1 MGLFDKLGGAR
12 ENTFMTQGCNTLP
25 SLPGY
30 DVVESL
36 GIVEYVI
43 KNVAGDITK
52 RETSVF
58 QKLLETAKKSGANAV
73 VNARI
78 MTGSY
83 EAQGPKW
90 QVTYVIAYG
99 DAVVVKKLTCSP

>member
-1 MGLFDKLGGAR
+1 MGLFDKLGGVR
-12 ENTFMTQGCNTLP
+12 ENTFMTQGCTTLP

-30 DVVESL
+30 DAVESL

-58 QKLLETAKKSGANAV
+58 QKLLETAKKV
-73 VNARI
+73 VR
-78 MTGSY
+78 MRL
-83 EAQGPKW
+83 
-90 QVTYVIAYG
+90 
-99 DAVVVKKLTCSP
+99 LTPEL

>member
-1 MGLFDKLGGAR
+1 MGLFDKLGGVR
-12 ENTFMTQGCNTLP
+12 ENTFMTQGCTTLP

-30 DVVESL
+30 DAVESL

-58 QKLLETAKKSGANAV
+58 QKLLETANKSGANAV

-78 MTGSY
+78 MTDSY
-83 EAQGPKW
+83 EAQRPKW
-90 QVTYVIAYG
+90 QVTYVISYG